1 MGTLSL
7 FQPGGRVF
15 DEGLDQTAFWYVP
28 MVHPQR
34 VKRKVQNGI
43 PHLPFQEFTVPTL
56 DGLLNMLKKA
66 RIKNSEIEVSTSE
79 EGQHTTCSK
88 PLVHVLVMS
97 ARNVGGD
104 VYRDLCA
111 LYQYCPGCGNAVR
124 VL

>member
-1 MGTLSL
+1 
-7 FQPGGRVF
+7 
-15 DEGLDQTAFWYVP
+15 

-34 VKRKVQNGI
+34 VKRKVLNGI
-43 PHLPFQEFTVPTL
+43 PHLPFQEFQVPSL
-56 DGLLNMLKKA
+56 DALLNILKKA
-66 RIKNSEIEVSTSE
+66 KIKDSEIEVSDSE
-79 EGQHTTCSK
+79 EGHHTACAK

-111 LYQYCPGCGNAVR
+111 LYQYCPGCRNAVR